1 MKLKKIWK
9 FILIM
14 VLLSTVAYASYFCYK
29 EYKEL
34 FVAKKKEIKKVE
46 EPKIKTYKLSM
57 ALVGDALY
65 HSTVY
70 KDGFQSD
77 KTYNYD
83 HQLTYITEL
92 LKNYDLKYYNQE
104 SILGGTELGLST
116 YPRFNSPYE
125 VGDAYVKAGFN
136 LVSLANNHTLDRG
149 EKAILNSINYWK
161 TKNDIMT
168 AGSYYSVEDRTRSH
182 VATKNNIT
190 YAFLSYTTLTNGLR
204 VPEGKDYLVNV
215 YSDEKAKADIEALPD
230 NVDIIIV
237 AIHWG
242 IEYSHTPSEQQRT
255 IANYLSSLGVDII
268 AGTHPHVVQP
278 IEHINN
284 TVVFYSLGNFISAQ
298 IGIERLI
305 GLFGSL
311 DITKTVNGN
320 IVDVKIDNIKG
331 DLLYTYYRNWRNFK
345 VIPFCDLDEIILKN
359 KNELKIKY
367 EAIIN
372 KNDPTVTVGSLGLNQ

>member
-29 EYKEL
+29 EHKEL

-65 HSTVY
+65 HTSVY
-70 KDGFQSD
+70 KDGLQSD
-77 KTYNYD
+77 GTYNYD
-83 HQLTYITEL
+83 KQLTYIKDL
-92 LKNYDLKYYNQE
+92 LENYDLAYYNQE
-104 SILGGTELGLST
+104 SILGGKELGLST

-136 LVSLANNHTLDRG
+136 LISLANNHTLDRG
-149 EKAILNSINYWK
+149 EKAVLNSLNYWK

-168 AGSYYSVEDRTRSH
+168 AGSYSSVEDRTRSH

-255 IANYLSSLGVDII
+255 IANYLSNLGVDII
-268 AGTHPHVVQP
+268 AGTHPHVIQP
-278 IEHINN
+278 VEHINN
-284 TVVFYSLGNFISAQ
+284 TVVFYSLGNFISSQ
-298 IGIERLI
+298 KGIDRLI

-311 DITKTVNGN
+311 DITKTVEKEQITVN
-320 IVDVKIDNIKG
+320 IDNIRG
-331 DLLYTYYRNWRNFK
+331 DLLYTYFRNYRNYT
-345 VIPFCDLDEIILKN
+345 VIPFCNLDYSNLSNKDALKT
-359 KNELKIKY
+359 KF
-367 EAIIN
+367 EAYIN